1 MQLGQTEKPFNAY
14 VPALQRAQE
23 QLPLMLLY
31 LPDGQFEQEAEFE
44 PEILPLGQV
53 EHEIEPALEYLPQG
67 QLEQDVLE
75 E

>member
-1 MQLGQTEKPFNAY
+1 MQLRQTEKPFNAY

-23 QLPLMLLY
+23 QVPLMLLY
-31 LPDGQFEQEAEFE
+31 LPDGQFEQEAEFALD
-44 PEILPLGQV
+44 ILPLGQV
-53 EHEIEPALEYLPQG
+53 EHETEPAIEYLPQG